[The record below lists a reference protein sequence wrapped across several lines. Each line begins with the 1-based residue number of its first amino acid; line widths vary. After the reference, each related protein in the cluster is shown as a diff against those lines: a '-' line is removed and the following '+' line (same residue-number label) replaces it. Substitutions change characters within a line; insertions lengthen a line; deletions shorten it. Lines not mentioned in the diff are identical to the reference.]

1 MKGSVP
7 HVLTTQDFLDAV
19 FLTQPS
25 LDDEAMTVFEGSA
38 RVYERL

>member
-1 MKGSVP
+1 VKGSAP
-7 HVLTTQDFLDAV
+7 HVPTTQDYLDAV

-25 LDDEAMTVFEGSA
+25 LDDEAMTVFEVSA